1 MEISKLE
8 KELVLMAPRPIYIK
22 QTMHKVKVNEVL
34 ARSIERT
41 LKKIKGRIDSELSEV
56 GQLEEDEYIKFRI
69 DRKAKTINSL
79 EFFEDEIETVGL
91 DIVCLV
97 DCSGSMRDVQRQMR
111 NITATIIKAL
121 EKCDFV
127 KFKVLAFSGHATKYQ
142 GYLDEIKTVHEAGR
156 IQANDSC
163 DCEICTKEELPHYHD
178 IHNLAIDEACRI
190 LKKSDASKK
199 LMLMVTDGFPEINHN
214 GSSVDPEIR
223 TSLFK
228 KSIQQCH
235 NNDIETFALFYT
247 HISRTVKIM
256 REIFKGNLYQTSD
269 FSDVETNFV
278 KKLIK
283 TVDRMND

>member
-1 MEISKLE
+1 
-8 KELVLMAPRPIYIK
+8 
-22 QTMHKVKVNEVL
+22 MHDVKVNEVL
-34 ARSIERT
+34 ARNIERT

-69 DRKAKTINSL
+69 DRKAKTINTL
-79 EFFEDEIETVGL
+79 EFFEEEIETVGL
-91 DIVCLV
+91 DVVCLV
-97 DCSGSMRDVQRQMR
+97 DCSGSMRDVQKQMR
-111 NITATIIKAL
+111 NITATIIRAL
-121 EKCDFV
+121 ENCDFV
-127 KFKVLAFSGHATKYQ
+127 NFKVLAFSGDHQYYQ
-142 GYLDEIKTVHEAGR
+142 GYIDEIKTVHDSGR
-156 IQANDSC
+156 IQANDNC
-163 DCEICTKEELPHYHD
+163 DCKLCAKGYGSVHYHD

-199 LMLMVTDGFPEINHN
+199 LMLMITDGYPEMLHN
-214 GSSVDPEIR
+214 GRYVDEAIK

-235 NNDIETFALFYT
+235 NNNIETFGIFFH
-247 HISRTVKIM
+247 HISSTVNIM
-256 REIFKGNLYQTSD
+256 RDIFKGNMYQTAD